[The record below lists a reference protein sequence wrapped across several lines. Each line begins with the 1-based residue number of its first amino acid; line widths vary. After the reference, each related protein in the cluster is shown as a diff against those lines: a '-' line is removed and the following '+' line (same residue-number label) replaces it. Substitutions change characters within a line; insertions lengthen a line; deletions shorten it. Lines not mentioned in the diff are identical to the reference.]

1 MSFTTI
7 DEVALYINTPKEL
20 LSVQNG
26 AQISAMILYVDGLIS
41 NYCGWNMLA
50 VDYEDKRYNGSGS
63 SELDLRIFPV
73 NELTQCRV
81 RGTDGIFTDITAD
94 LEIMEGG
101 VLSFVPT
108 ATTMTSFPAGRNNLF
123 VSFNAGYVEI
133 PSELAYI
140 ATHLV
145 ALNYN
150 RTSQETFDMKEEG
163 FEQKTTTYSEIEIP
177 YLMRRALD
185 RYRLLSVF

>member
-7 DEVALYINTPKEL
+7 DEVAFYVNTPKDL
-20 LSVQNG
+20 LSIENT
-26 AQISAMILYVDGLIS
+26 AQISAMILYVDGLIN
-41 NYCGWNMLA
+41 NYCGWDMLA
-50 VDYEDKRYNGSGS
+50 VDYEDKRYSGNGS
-63 SELDLRIFPV
+63 SELDLRIFPI
-73 NELTQCRV
+73 NELLQCRV
-81 RGTDGIFTDITAD
+81 RGTDGVFTDITAD
-94 LEIMEGG
+94 LEILEGG
-101 VLSFVPT
+101 VLSFLPT
-108 ATTMTSFPAGRNNLF
+108 ASTMTSFPAGKSNIY
-123 VSFNAGYVEI
+123 VSFNAGYVDV

-145 ALNYN
+145 SLNYN
-150 RTSQETFDMKEEG
+150 RTSQETFDMKTEG